1 MTFSGAGIDSLKA
14 WVKSYVAEALS
25 SQGGVLDAYPV
36 GAIYV
41 STVATSPSELFGGTW
56 EALEQGRVLIGQGT
70 DYAAGST
77 GGEKEHAITTAEMP
91 AHNHALSGSS
101 SFSGSTGSS
110 SSSHSHT
117 VSALTPAEFG
127 NWWSS
132 NAMAGT
138 NNNGDCGYPAF
149 IGKQNENH
157 GGWKYASRPDSQLAS
172 NLRDKNWYS
181 VSSGG
186 GSHSH
191 TVSGTVT
198 LSGNTGSKGSG
209 EAVSLMQPY
218 LAVYMWK
225 RVA

>member
-1 MTFSGAGIDSLKA
+1 M
-14 WVKSYVAEALS
+14 
-25 SQGGVLDAYPV
+25 DAYPV

-77 GGEKEHAITTAEMP
+77 GGEKEHAITAAEMP
-91 AHNHALSGSS
+91 GHTHALGGNS
-101 SFSGSTGSS
+101 SFSGSTASKS
-110 SSSHSHT
+110 ISHSHT

-138 NNNGDCGYPAF
+138 NSSGDCGYPAF

-157 GGWKYASRPDSQLAS
+157 GGWKYASRPDSNLAS

-186 GSHSH
+186 GLHSHS
-191 TVSGTVT
+191 VSGTAI
-198 LSGNTGSKGSG
+198 LFSNTESSGSG

>member
-1 MTFSGAGIDSLKA
+1 M
-14 WVKSYVAEALS
+14 
-25 SQGGVLDAYPV
+25 DAYPV

-77 GGEKEHAITTAEMP
+77 GGEKEHAITVAEMP
-91 AHNHALSGSS
+91 EHTHTMGNAGSHSHSGATS
-101 SFSGSTGSS
+101 STGS
-110 SSSHSHT
+110 HRHNIR
-117 VSALTPAEFG
+117 G
-127 NWWSS
+127 NK
-132 NAMAGT
+132 N
-138 NNNGDCGYPAF
+138 
-149 IGKQNENH
+149 QN
-157 GGWKYASRPDSQLAS
+157 YDSETTFSDGHS
-172 NLRDKNWYS
+172 NLDYYIPS
-181 VSSGG
+181 EYA

-191 TVSGTVT
+191 T
-198 LSGNTGSKGSG
+198 LSIDSAGSHSHTINSAGSG

>member
-1 MTFSGAGIDSLKA
+1 M
-14 WVKSYVAEALS
+14 
-25 SQGGVLDAYPV
+25 DAYPV

-101 SFSGSTGSS
+101 SFSGSTGS
-110 SSSHSHT
+110 
-117 VSALTPAEFG
+117 A
-127 NWWSS
+127 
-132 NAMAGT
+132 
-138 NNNGDCGYPAF
+138 
-149 IGKQNENH
+149 
-157 GGWKYASRPDSQLAS
+157 
-172 NLRDKNWYS
+172 
-181 VSSGG
+181 

-191 TVSGTVT
+191 LNGSKRIHDAADGAYGQSAYSTSVAGPLARFAGTYGDVKSAAYDIDYTSSTGSHSHSFSGTVT

-209 EAVSLMQPY
+209 DAISLMQPY